1 MVVLAAELSMKA
13 AERVENAA
21 TVDADGVD
29 DRRMRMK
36 SSNDDGTS
44 RDNGTASDI

>member
-1 MVVLAAELSMKA
+1 MAAELSIKA
-13 AERVENAA
+13 TERVENAA

-36 SSNDDGTS
+36 SSNDDCTT
-44 RDNGTASDI
+44 RVGTASDI